1 MATTESSVLLRTV
14 DSSGNA
20 NFLYPVTKAENVVG
34 LQETVNQNRLYRTVN
49 VPASG
54 WVGNGPYTQEIQ
66 VAGILETDCPHFGV
80 VIVSDAYA
88 ETEAFGC
95 VDVLKATAGGIIL
108 TCLYD
113 CPDIDLK
120 IQLEVIR

>member
-1 MATTESSVLLRTV
+1 MATTEHSVLLRKK
-14 DSSGNA
+14 DSSGNVQL
-20 NFLYPVTKAENVVG
+20 LYPVTTAENVVG
-34 LQETVNQNRLYRTVN
+34 LEETVNQNRLYRTVN

-95 VDVLKATAGGIIL
+95 VNLLKAKAGGIIL
-108 TCLYD
+108 TCLYAS
-113 CPDIDLK
+113 PGMDLT
-120 IQLEVIR
+120 IQLEVNR

>member
-1 MATTESSVLLRTV
+1 MATTDYSVLLRTV
-14 DSSGNA
+14 DSSGNSKR
-20 NFLYPVTKAENVVG
+20 FYPVTKAENVVG
-34 LQETVNQNRLYRTVN
+34 LDEKVNQNRLYRTVN

-66 VAGILETDCPHFGV
+66 IAGILETDCPHFGV

-95 VDVLKATAGGIIL
+95 VNVLKTKAGGIIL

-113 CPDIDLK
+113 CPAIDLTLQ
-120 IQLEVIR
+120 IEVIR